1 MIHYPA
7 GAGMMKNDAPK
18 KYAIAVLIGLLL
30 GCAYAIAEQRPQPQA
45 QVTLPKLP
53 KLPTVQ
59 RHVTKTLRAGD
70 DCGARMEAVCT
81 WTI

>member
-7 GAGMMKNDAPK
+7 GARTMKNGAPK

-30 GCAYAIAEQRPQPQA
+30 GGAYAIAEQRPQPPA
-45 QVTLPKLP
+45 QMPLP

-59 RHVTKTLRAGD
+59 RHITRTLRAGD
-70 DCGARMEAVCT
+70 ECGARMEAVCT
-81 WTI
+81 WAI